1 MCGIFTII
9 HVTINGE
16 VGVVYM
22 SQQNVRPQT
31 GNAQAKPS
39 KPYTENWVNVRGIK
53 DGMIFLKSRELV
65 SGVKIEPRNI
75 FILEQNQQ
83 ANILNALKN
92 CYNTLNFEW
101 WLVVA
106 DKPVDISIYQSQLEL
121 LLTQQTDP
129 RRRKIVSQDIAKA
142 KMFIDNQIV
151 DIEFYILFK
160 EKKPEM
166 VQERIRTL
174 VEGFASA
181 GLSAS
186 QTTNDDLRVNLDN
199 FLNGGVRTDF
209 RTVVV
214 KQ

>member
-1 MCGIFTII
+1 M
-9 HVTINGE
+9 
-16 VGVVYM
+16 YM
-22 SQQNVRPQT
+22 SQAANVKKAPQKVVPT
-31 GNAQAKPS
+31 S
-39 KPYTENWVNVRGIK
+39 PYTENWVNVRGIK
-53 DGMIFLKSRELV
+53 DGMIFLKNKELV
-65 SGVKIEPRNI
+65 SGVKVEPRNI

-83 ANILNALKN
+83 DNIINALKN
-92 CYNTLNFEW
+92 CYNTFNFEW

-160 EKKPEM
+160 EKNPDM
-166 VQERIRTL
+166 VQERIRTMIN
-174 VEGFASA
+174 GFAGAS
-181 GLSAS
+181 LVAS
-186 QTTNDDLRVNLDN
+186 QVSNDDLRIVLDN

>member
-1 MCGIFTII
+1 
-9 HVTINGE
+9 
-16 VGVVYM
+16 M
-22 SQQNVRPQT
+22 SQAANVKKAPQKVVPT
-31 GNAQAKPS
+31 S
-39 KPYTENWVNVRGIK
+39 PYTENWVNVRGIK
-53 DGMIFLKSRELV
+53 DGMIFLKNKELV
-65 SGVKIEPRNI
+65 SGVKVEPRNI

-83 ANILNALKN
+83 DNIINALKN
-92 CYNTLNFEW
+92 CYNTFNFEW

-151 DIEFYILFK
+151 DIEFYVLFK
-160 EKKPEM
+160 EKNPDM
-166 VQERIRTL
+166 VQERIRTMIN
-174 VEGFASA
+174 GFAGAS
-181 GLSAS
+181 LVAS
-186 QTTNDDLRVNLDN
+186 QVSNDDLRIVLDN

-214 KQ
+214 KK

>member
-1 MCGIFTII
+1 M
-9 HVTINGE
+9 
-16 VGVVYM
+16 YM
-22 SQQNVRPQT
+22 SQAANAKKVPQKVP
-31 GNAQAKPS
+31 AS
-39 KPYTENWVNVRGIK
+39 SSPYTENWVNVRGIK
-53 DGMIFLKSRELV
+53 DGMIFLKNKELV

-83 ANILNALKN
+83 DSIINALKN
-92 CYNTLNFEW
+92 CYNTFNFEW
-101 WLVVA
+101 WLIVA

-160 EKKPEM
+160 EKNPDM
-166 VQERIRTL
+166 DQERIRTMIN
-174 VEGFASA
+174 GFAGAS
-181 GLSAS
+181 LVAS
-186 QTTNDDLRVNLDN
+186 QVSNDDLRIVLDN

-214 KQ
+214 KK

>member
-1 MCGIFTII
+1 
-9 HVTINGE
+9 
-16 VGVVYM
+16 M
-22 SQQNVRPQT
+22 SQQNVRPQSA
-31 GNAQAKPS
+31 GNNQARPS

-53 DGMIFLKSRELV
+53 DGMIFLKTREV
-65 SGVKIEPRNI
+65 VTGVRVEPRNI

-83 ANILNALKN
+83 ENILNSLKN

-160 EKKPEM
+160 ERKQEM
-166 VQERIRTL
+166 VTEKMRALI
-174 VEGFASA
+174 EGLAGA
-181 GLSAS
+181 GLAAR
-186 QTTNDDLRVNLDN
+186 QTTNDDLRVILDN

-214 KQ
+214 KK

>member
-1 MCGIFTII
+1 M
-9 HVTINGE
+9 
-16 VGVVYM
+16 YM
-22 SQQNVRPQT
+22 SQAANVKKAPQKVVPT
-31 GNAQAKPS
+31 S
-39 KPYTENWVNVRGIK
+39 PYTENWVNVRGIK
-53 DGMIFLKSRELV
+53 DGMIFLKNKELV
-65 SGVKIEPRNI
+65 SGVKVEPRNI

-83 ANILNALKN
+83 DNIINALKN
-92 CYNTLNFEW
+92 CYNTFNFEW

-151 DIEFYILFK
+151 DIEFYVLFK
-160 EKKPEM
+160 EKNPDM
-166 VQERIRTL
+166 VQERIRTMIN
-174 VEGFASA
+174 GFAGAS
-181 GLSAS
+181 LVAS
-186 QTTNDDLRVNLDN
+186 QVSNDDLRIVLDN

-214 KQ
+214 KK

>member
-1 MCGIFTII
+1 M
-9 HVTINGE
+9 
-16 VGVVYM
+16 YM
-22 SQQNVRPQT
+22 SQAANVKKAPQKVVPT
-31 GNAQAKPS
+31 S
-39 KPYTENWVNVRGIK
+39 PYTENWVNVRGIK
-53 DGMIFLKSRELV
+53 DGMIFLKNKELV
-65 SGVKIEPRNI
+65 SGVKVEPRNI

-83 ANILNALKN
+83 DNIINALKN
-92 CYNTLNFEW
+92 CYNTFNFEW

-160 EKKPEM
+160 EKNPDM
-166 VQERIRTL
+166 VQERIRTMIN
-174 VEGFASA
+174 GFAGAS
-181 GLSAS
+181 LVAS
-186 QTTNDDLRVNLDN
+186 QVSNDDLRIVLDN

-214 KQ
+214 KK

>member
-1 MCGIFTII
+1 
-9 HVTINGE
+9 
-16 VGVVYM
+16 M
-22 SQQNVRPQT
+22 SQAANAKKVPQKVP
-31 GNAQAKPS
+31 AS
-39 KPYTENWVNVRGIK
+39 SSPYTENWVNVRGIK
-53 DGMIFLKSRELV
+53 DGMIFLKNKELV

-83 ANILNALKN
+83 DSIINALKN
-92 CYNTLNFEW
+92 CYNTFNFEW
-101 WLVVA
+101 WLIVA

-160 EKKPEM
+160 EKNPDM
-166 VQERIRTL
+166 VQERIRTMIN
-174 VEGFASA
+174 GFAGAS
-181 GLSAS
+181 LVAS
-186 QTTNDDLRVNLDN
+186 QVSNDDLRIVLDN

-214 KQ
+214 KK

>member
-1 MCGIFTII
+1 MF
-9 HVTINGE
+9 
-16 VGVVYM
+16 M
-22 SQQNVRPQT
+22 SQQGVGRPQ
-31 GNAQAKPS
+31 QANVQKKPT

-53 DGMIFLKSRELV
+53 DGMIFLKTRELV
-65 SGVKIEPRNI
+65 SGVKVEPRNI
-75 FILEQNQQ
+75 FILEQTQQ
-83 ANILNALKN
+83 ENIINALKN

-121 LLTQQTDP
+121 LLSQQTDP

-151 DIEFYILFK
+151 DIEFYVLFK
-160 EKKPEM
+160 ERKPEM
-166 VQERIRTL
+166 VEEKVRML
-174 VEGFASA
+174 VNGFANA
-181 GLSAS
+181 GLVAS
-186 QTTNDDLRVNLDN
+186 QTTNDDLRVILDN

-214 KQ
+214 KK

>member
-1 MCGIFTII
+1 M
-9 HVTINGE
+9 N
-16 VGVVYM
+16 
-22 SQQNVRPQT
+22 QQKVRPQSA
-31 GNAQAKPS
+31 GNVQQRPS

-65 SGVKIEPRNI
+65 TGVKVEPRNI

-83 ANILNALKN
+83 DNIINALKN

-106 DKPVDISIYQSQLEL
+106 DKPVDISSYQSQLEL
-121 LLTQQTDP
+121 LLNQQTDP
-129 RRRKIVSQDIAKA
+129 RRKKIVAQDIAKA

-151 DIEFYILFK
+151 DIEFYVLFK
-160 EKKPEM
+160 EKK
-166 VQERIRTL
+166 QELIGEKIRAL
-174 VEGFASA
+174 VEGFAGA
-181 GLSAS
+181 GISVS
-186 QTTNDDLRVNLDN
+186 QTTNDDLRVILDN

-214 KQ
+214 KK

>member
-1 MCGIFTII
+1 
-9 HVTINGE
+9 
-16 VGVVYM
+16 M
-22 SQQNVRPQT
+22 SQNANNKNVK
-31 GNAQAKPS
+31 KPAS
-39 KPYTENWVNVRGIK
+39 PYTENWVNVRGIK
-53 DGMIFLKSRELV
+53 DGMIFLRNKEYV
-65 SGVKIEPRNI
+65 SGVKVEPRNI

-83 ANILNALKN
+83 DNIINALKN
-92 CYNTLNFEW
+92 CYNTFNFEW
-101 WLVVA
+101 WLVIA

-151 DIEFYILFK
+151 DIEFYVLFK
-160 EKKPEM
+160 EKNANMVPEK
-166 VQERIRTL
+166 IRTMIN
-174 VEGFASA
+174 GFAGAS
-181 GLSAS
+181 LVAS
-186 QTTNDDLRVNLDN
+186 QVSNDDLRVILDN

>member
-1 MCGIFTII
+1 M
-9 HVTINGE
+9 N
-16 VGVVYM
+16 
-22 SQQNVRPQT
+22 QKQNV
-31 GNAQAKPS
+31 NKAQAVKKPS
-39 KPYTENWVNVRGIK
+39 SPYTENWVNVRGIK
-53 DGMIFLKSRELV
+53 DGMIFLRSKEYI
-65 SGVKIEPRNI
+65 SGVRVEPRNI

-83 ANILNALKN
+83 DNIINALKN
-92 CYNTLNFEW
+92 CYNTFNFEW
-101 WLVVA
+101 WLIVA

-151 DIEFYILFK
+151 DIEFYVLFK

-166 VQERIRTL
+166 VDDKVRSLIN
-174 VEGFASA
+174 GFANA
-181 GLSAS
+181 GLVAS
-186 QTTNDDLRVNLDN
+186 KTSNDDLRVILDN

-214 KQ
+214 GE

>member
-1 MCGIFTII
+1 
-9 HVTINGE
+9 
-16 VGVVYM
+16 M
-22 SQQNVRPQT
+22 SQTANTKKTQKV
-31 GNAQAKPS
+31 PS
-39 KPYTENWVNVRGIK
+39 PYTENWVNVRGIK
-53 DGMIFLKSRELV
+53 DGMIYLKNKELV
-65 SGVKIEPRNI
+65 SGVKVEPRNI

-83 ANILNALKN
+83 DSIINALKN
-92 CYNTLNFEW
+92 CYNTFNFEW

-151 DIEFYILFK
+151 DVEFYILFK
-160 EKKPEM
+160 EKSPEM
-166 VQERIRTL
+166 VEERIRTMIN
-174 VEGFASA
+174 GFAGAS
-181 GLSAS
+181 LVAS
-186 QTTNDDLRVNLDN
+186 QVSNDDLRVILDN
-199 FLNGGVRTDF
+199 FLNGGARTDF

>member
-1 MCGIFTII
+1 
-9 HVTINGE
+9 
-16 VGVVYM
+16 M
-22 SQQNVRPQT
+22 SQQNARPQVS
-31 GNAQAKPS
+31 NAQARPS

-53 DGMIFLKSRELV
+53 DGMIFLKTREFV
-65 SGVKIEPRNI
+65 SGVRVEPRNI

-83 ANILNALKN
+83 DNILNALKN

-151 DIEFYILFK
+151 DIEFYVLFK
-160 EKKPEM
+160 EKKQEM
-166 VQERIRTL
+166 VQEKIRAL
-174 VEGFASA
+174 VEGFAGA

-186 QTTNDDLRVNLDN
+186 KTSNDDLRVILDN

-214 KQ
+214 KK

>member
-1 MCGIFTII
+1 MF
-9 HVTINGE
+9 
-16 VGVVYM
+16 M
-22 SQQNVRPQT
+22 SQQNVRPQQA
-31 GNAQAKPS
+31 GNAQARPS

-53 DGMIFLKSRELV
+53 DGMIFLKSKELV
-65 SGVKIEPRNI
+65 CGVKVEPRNI
-75 FILEQNQQ
+75 FILEQQNQD
-83 ANILNALKN
+83 NIINALKN

-121 LLTQQTDP
+121 LLSQQTDP

-151 DIEFYILFK
+151 DIEFYVLFK
-160 EKKPEM
+160 ERKPEM
-166 VQERIRTL
+166 VDEKVRML
-174 VEGFASA
+174 VNGFAGA
-181 GLSAS
+181 GLVAS
-186 QTTNDDLRVNLDN
+186 KTTNDDLRVILDN

-214 KQ
+214 KK

>member
-1 MCGIFTII
+1 
-9 HVTINGE
+9 
-16 VGVVYM
+16 M
-22 SQQNVRPQT
+22 SQAANVKKAPQKVVPT
-31 GNAQAKPS
+31 S
-39 KPYTENWVNVRGIK
+39 PYTENWVNVRGIK
-53 DGMIFLKSRELV
+53 DGMIFLKNKELV
-65 SGVKIEPRNI
+65 SGVKVEPRNI

-83 ANILNALKN
+83 DNIINALKN
-92 CYNTLNFEW
+92 CYNTFNFEW

-160 EKKPEM
+160 EKNPDM
-166 VQERIRTL
+166 VQERIRTMIN
-174 VEGFASA
+174 GFAGAS
-181 GLSAS
+181 LVAS
-186 QTTNDDLRVNLDN
+186 QVSNDDLRIVLDN

-214 KQ
+214 KK